1 MRDQH
6 PSRRRG
12 AWSVIALLAV
22 LAIVA
27 AACGGDDDST
37 TTPAATET
45 EPAAPAVEE
54 PEAEEPAEEPE
65 TEEPAEEAPTAAAED
80 EPCVRVAFLV
90 VRDIHDS
97 GWNEAHGNGAAYLQE
112 QLPCA
117 EVLVLTDV
125 IDDQTSEAVMNDL
138 AEDGYDLI
146 FGTSFGYIEFM
157 SRVAPN
163 HPDVVFEHATGY
175 LTDANFSN
183 YSGSLY
189 EATYLAGLIAGSVTE
204 TNKLGYV
211 GPFTTPDVL
220 RDFNAWVVGAREV
233 NPDVEVQ
240 MIWVNTWF
248 DPAQETQAAQ
258 TLLDNGA
265 DVLFY
270 GTSGGAVGQA
280 ADAAGALW
288 VAGNGLARGFAPDSF
303 LTGPHYQWGVYYVEA
318 AKAVRDG
325 TWDSEP
331 YWGSMADGF
340 ITLADF
346 GSAVPDDVAEMVNA
360 RMEEL
365 RTGTVDVF
373 VGPIVSQDGTVQV
386 PEGEVAPLG
395 HIFGV
400 DYVLEGVEG
409 TLPN

>member
-1 MRDQH
+1 MRH
-6 PSRRRG
+6 RHGSGHRAIGR
-12 AWSVIALLAV
+12 VMALLAV
-22 LAIVA
+22 MALVA
-27 AACGGDDDST
+27 AACGDDDDDAAAPAT
-37 TTPAATET
+37 TAA
-45 EPAAPAVEE
+45 PAAPAVEE
-54 PEAEEPAEEPE
+54 PEAEEPSEEPVEE
-65 TEEPAEEAPTAAAED
+65 TPAAEPAAD

-90 VRDIHDS
+90 VRDVHDS
-97 GWNEAHGNGAAYLQE
+97 GWNEAHGNGANYLAE
-112 QLPCA
+112 QMPCA
-117 EVLVLTDV
+117 EVTVLTDV
-125 IDDQTSEAVMNDL
+125 IDDQTSEGVMRDL

-146 FGTSFGYIEFM
+146 FGTSFGYLEFM
-157 SRVAPN
+157 SRVAPEY
-163 HPDVVFEHATGY
+163 PDVVFEHATGY
-175 LTDANFSN
+175 LTDENFSN

-189 EATYLAGLIAGSVTE
+189 EATYLAGLVAGSLTE

-288 VAGNGLARGFAPDSF
+288 VAGNGLARGFAPESF
-303 LTGPHYQWGVYYVEA
+303 LTGPSYQWGVYYVEA
-318 AKAVRDG
+318 AQAVRDG
-325 TWDSEP
+325 TWDNIP

-340 ITLADF
+340 IDLVDF
-346 GSAVPDDVAEMVNA
+346 GPAVPDDLAEMVNA
-360 RMEEL
+360 RRAEIEA
-365 RTGTVDVF
+365 GNFDVF
-373 VGPIVSQDGTVQV
+373 VGPIVDHEGNLQV
-386 PEGEVAPLG
+386 PDGEPASLD
-395 HIFGV
+395 HIWGV
-400 DYVLEGVEG
+400 DYVLDGIEG

>member
-1 MRDQH
+1 MAMMRGTH
-6 PSRRRG
+6 RSRGRRIRQ
-12 AWSVIALLAV
+12 AVAMLALFTM
-22 LAIVA
+22 VA
-27 AACGGDDDST
+27 AACGDDDEPTAAPAT
-37 TTPAATET
+37 TEAPEAAPAAEEPEG
-45 EPAAPAVEE
+45 EPAAPEVE
-54 PEAEEPAEEPE
+54 
-65 TEEPAEEAPTAAAED
+65 AAAD
-80 EPCVRVAFLV
+80 EPCVRVAFLIL
-90 VRDIHDS
+90 RDVHDS
-97 GWNEAHGNGAAYLQE
+97 GWNEAHGNGADYLKE
-112 QLPCA
+112 NLPCA
-117 EVLVLTDV
+117 EVTVLTDV
-125 IDDQTSEAVMNDL
+125 LDDQTSEGVMRDL
-138 AEDGYDLI
+138 AEDGNDLI
-146 FGTSFGYIEFM
+146 FGTSFGYLEFM
-157 SRVAPN
+157 SRVAPEY
-163 HPDVVFEHATGY
+163 PDVVFEHATGY

-189 EATYLAGLIAGSVTE
+189 EATYLAGLVAGSMTE

-211 GPFTTPDVL
+211 GPFTVPDVL

-288 VAGNGLARGFAPDSF
+288 VAGNGLARGFAPESF
-303 LTGPHYQWGVYYVEA
+303 LTGPHYQWGVYYLEA

-325 TWDSEP
+325 TWDPEP
-331 YWGSMADGF
+331 YWGTMAEDF

-346 GSAVPDDVAEMVNA
+346 GPAVPDDVVAMVNA
-360 RMEEL
+360 RKEEIL
-365 RTGTVDVF
+365 AGNFDVF
-373 VGPIVSQDGTVQV
+373 VGPVVSQDGTVQV
-386 PEGEVAPLG
+386 PEGEVASLG
-395 HIFGV
+395 HILGV

-409 TLPN
+409 SMPN

>member
-1 MRDQH
+1 MAM
-6 PSRRRG
+6 RRG
-12 AWSVIALLAV
+12 THRSRGRRIRQAVAMLALFTM
-22 LAIVA
+22 VA
-27 AACGGDDDST
+27 AACGDDDEPTAAPAT
-37 TTPAATET
+37 TEAPEAAPAAEEPEG
-45 EPAAPAVEE
+45 EPAAPEVE
-54 PEAEEPAEEPE
+54 
-65 TEEPAEEAPTAAAED
+65 AAAD
-80 EPCVRVAFLV
+80 EPCVRVAFLIL
-90 VRDIHDS
+90 RDVHDS
-97 GWNEAHGNGAAYLQE
+97 GWNEAHGNGADYLKE
-112 QLPCA
+112 NLPCA
-117 EVLVLTDV
+117 EVTVLTDV
-125 IDDQTSEAVMNDL
+125 LDDQTSEGVMRDL
-138 AEDGYDLI
+138 AEDGNDLI
-146 FGTSFGYIEFM
+146 FGTSFGYLEFM
-157 SRVAPN
+157 SRVAPEY
-163 HPDVVFEHATGY
+163 PDVVFEHATGY

-189 EATYLAGLIAGSVTE
+189 EATYLAGLVAGSMTE

-211 GPFTTPDVL
+211 GPFTVPDVL

-288 VAGNGLARGFAPDSF
+288 VAGNGLARGFAPESF
-303 LTGPHYQWGVYYVEA
+303 LTGPHYQWGVYYLEA

-325 TWDSEP
+325 TWDPEP
-331 YWGSMADGF
+331 YWGTMAEDF

-346 GSAVPDDVAEMVNA
+346 GPAVPDDVVAMVNA
-360 RMEEL
+360 RKEEIL
-365 RTGTVDVF
+365 AGNFDVF
-373 VGPIVSQDGTVQV
+373 VGPVVSQDGTVQV
-386 PEGEVAPLG
+386 PEGEVASLG
-395 HIFGV
+395 HILGV

-409 TLPN
+409 SMPN

>member
-1 MRDQH
+1 MRDEH
-6 PSRRRG
+6 RDGRRAVGR
-12 AWSVIALLAV
+12 VIALLAV
-22 LAIVA
+22 VAMVA
-27 AACGGDDDST
+27 AACGDDDDDSAAAPAT
-37 TTPAATET
+37 TAA
-45 EPAAPAVEE
+45 PAAPAAED
-54 PEAEEPAEEPE
+54 PEAEEPMVEEPV
-65 TEEPAEEAPTAAAED
+65 EEAPAVEPAAD
-80 EPCVRVAFLV
+80 EPCVRAAFLV
-90 VRDIHDS
+90 VRDVHDS
-97 GWNEAHGNGAAYLQE
+97 GWNEAHGNGANYLAE
-112 QLPCA
+112 QMPCA
-117 EVLVLTDV
+117 EVTVLTDV
-125 IDDQTSEAVMNDL
+125 IDDQTSEGVMRDL

-146 FGTSFGYIEFM
+146 FGTSFGYLEFM
-157 SRVAPN
+157 SRVAPEY
-163 HPDVVFEHATGY
+163 PDVVFEHATGY

-189 EATYLAGLIAGSVTE
+189 EATYLAGLVAGSLTE

-288 VAGNGLARGFAPDSF
+288 VAGNGLARGFAPESF
-303 LTGPHYQWGVYYVEA
+303 LTGPSYQWGVYYVEA
-318 AKAVRDG
+318 AQAVRDG
-325 TWDSEP
+325 TWDNIP

-340 ITLADF
+340 INLADF
-346 GSAVPDDVAEMVNA
+346 GPAVPDDIAEMVNA
-360 RMEEL
+360 RRAEIEA
-365 RTGTVDVF
+365 GNFDVF
-373 VGPIVSQDGTVQV
+373 VGPIVDHEGNLQV
-386 PEGEVAPLG
+386 PEGEPASLE
-395 HIFGV
+395 HIWGV
-400 DYVLEGVEG
+400 DYVLDGIEG

>member
-1 MRDQH
+1 ML
-6 PSRRRG
+6 
-12 AWSVIALLAV
+12 ALFTM
-22 LAIVA
+22 VA
-27 AACGGDDDST
+27 AACGDDEEPTAAPAT
-37 TTPAATET
+37 TEAPEAAPAAEEPEG
-45 EPAAPAVEE
+45 EPAAP
-54 PEAEEPAEEPE
+54 EAE
-65 TEEPAEEAPTAAAED
+65 AAAD
-80 EPCVRVAFLV
+80 EPCVRVAFLIL
-90 VRDIHDS
+90 RDVHDS
-97 GWNEAHGNGAAYLQE
+97 GWNEAHGNGADYLKE
-112 QLPCA
+112 NLPCA
-117 EVLVLTDV
+117 EVTVLTDV
-125 IDDQTSEAVMNDL
+125 LDDQTSEGVMRDL
-138 AEDGYDLI
+138 AEDGNDLI
-146 FGTSFGYIEFM
+146 FGTSFGYLEFM
-157 SRVAPN
+157 SRVAPEY
-163 HPDVVFEHATGY
+163 PDVVFEHATGY

-189 EATYLAGLIAGSVTE
+189 EATYLAGLVAGSMTE

-211 GPFTTPDVL
+211 GPFTVPDVL

-288 VAGNGLARGFAPDSF
+288 VAGNGLARGFAPESF
-303 LTGPHYQWGVYYVEA
+303 LTGPHYQWGVYYLEA

-325 TWDSEP
+325 TWDPEP
-331 YWGSMADGF
+331 YWGTMAEDF

-346 GSAVPDDVAEMVNA
+346 GPAVPDDVVAMVNA
-360 RMEEL
+360 RKEEIL
-365 RTGTVDVF
+365 AGNFDVF
-373 VGPIVSQDGTVQV
+373 VGPVVSQDGTVQV
-386 PEGEVAPLG
+386 PEGEVASLG
-395 HIFGV
+395 HILGV

-409 TLPN
+409 SMPN

>member
-1 MRDQH
+1 MAM
-6 PSRRRG
+6 RRG
-12 AWSVIALLAV
+12 THRSRGRRIRQAVAMLALFTM
-22 LAIVA
+22 VA
-27 AACGGDDDST
+27 AACGDDDEPTAAPAT
-37 TTPAATET
+37 TEAPEAAPAAEEPEG
-45 EPAAPAVEE
+45 EPAAPEVE
-54 PEAEEPAEEPE
+54 
-65 TEEPAEEAPTAAAED
+65 AAAD
-80 EPCVRVAFLV
+80 EPCVRVAFLIL
-90 VRDIHDS
+90 RDVHDS
-97 GWNEAHGNGAAYLQE
+97 GWNEAHGNGADYLKE
-112 QLPCA
+112 NLPCA
-117 EVLVLTDV
+117 EVTVLTDV
-125 IDDQTSEAVMNDL
+125 LDDQTSEGVMRDL
-138 AEDGYDLI
+138 AEDGNDLI
-146 FGTSFGYIEFM
+146 FGTSFGYLEFM
-157 SRVAPN
+157 SRVAPEY
-163 HPDVVFEHATGY
+163 PDVVFEHATGY

-189 EATYLAGLIAGSVTE
+189 EATYLAGLVAGSMTE

-211 GPFTTPDVL
+211 GPFTVPDVL

-288 VAGNGLARGFAPDSF
+288 VAGNGLARGFAPESF
-303 LTGPHYQWGVYYVEA
+303 LTGPHYQWGVYYLEA

-325 TWDSEP
+325 TWDPEP
-331 YWGSMADGF
+331 YWGTMAEGF

-346 GSAVPDDVAEMVNA
+346 GPAVPDDVVAMVNA
-360 RMEEL
+360 RKEEIL
-365 RTGTVDVF
+365 AGNFDVF
-373 VGPIVSQDGTVQV
+373 VGPVVSQDGTVQV
-386 PEGEVAPLG
+386 PEGEVASLG
-395 HIFGV
+395 HILGV

-409 TLPN
+409 SMPN

>member
-1 MRDQH
+1 MAEA
-6 PSRRRG
+6 PVEE
-12 AWSVIALLAV
+12 A
-22 LAIVA
+22 
-27 AACGGDDDST
+27 
-37 TTPAATET
+37 PA
-45 EPAAPAVEE
+45 AAPA
-54 PEAEEPAEEPE
+54 A
-65 TEEPAEEAPTAAAED
+65 D
-80 EPCVRVAFLV
+80 EPCVRAAFLV

-112 QLPCA
+112 QMPCA
-117 EVLVLTDV
+117 EVTVLTDV
-125 IDDQTSEAVMNDL
+125 IDDQTSEGVMRDL

-146 FGTSFGYIEFM
+146 FGTSFGYLEFM
-157 SRVAPN
+157 SRVAPEY
-163 HPDVVFEHATGY
+163 PDVVFEHATGY
-175 LTDANFSN
+175 LTDENFSN

-189 EATYLAGLIAGSVTE
+189 EATYLAGLVAGSLTE

-288 VAGNGLARGFAPDSF
+288 VAGNGLARGFAPESF
-303 LTGPHYQWGVYYVEA
+303 LTGPSYQWGVYYVEA
-318 AKAVRDG
+318 AQAVRDG
-325 TWDSEP
+325 TWDNIP

-340 ITLADF
+340 IDLVDF
-346 GSAVPDDVAEMVNA
+346 GPAVPDDLAEMVNA
-360 RMEEL
+360 RRAEIEA
-365 RTGTVDVF
+365 GNFDVF
-373 VGPIVSQDGTVQV
+373 VGPIVDHEGNLQV
-386 PEGEVAPLG
+386 PDGEPASLE
-395 HIFGV
+395 HIWGV
-400 DYVLEGVEG
+400 DYVLDGIEG

>member
-1 MRDQH
+1 MRDGH
-6 PSRRRG
+6 RDRRRVVG
-12 AWSVIALLAV
+12 RAIALLAV
-22 LAIVA
+22 IALVA
-27 AACGGDDDST
+27 AACGDDDDDSAAAPAT
-37 TTPAATET
+37 TAA
-45 EPAAPAVEE
+45 PAAPAAEE
-54 PEAEEPAEEPE
+54 PEAEEPMAEAPV
-65 TEEPAEEAPTAAAED
+65 EEAPAAAPAAD
-80 EPCVRVAFLV
+80 EPCVRAAFLV

-112 QLPCA
+112 QMPCA
-117 EVLVLTDV
+117 EVTVLTDV
-125 IDDQTSEAVMNDL
+125 IDDQTSEGVMRDL

-146 FGTSFGYIEFM
+146 FGTSFGYLEFM
-157 SRVAPN
+157 SRVAPEY
-163 HPDVVFEHATGY
+163 PDVVFEHATGY
-175 LTDANFSN
+175 LTDENFSN

-189 EATYLAGLIAGSVTE
+189 EATYLAGLVAGSLTE

-211 GPFTTPDVL
+211 GPFTVPDVL

-288 VAGNGLARGFAPDSF
+288 VAGNGLARGFAPESF
-303 LTGPHYQWGVYYVEA
+303 LTGPSYQWGVYYVEA
-318 AKAVRDG
+318 AQAVRDG
-325 TWDSEP
+325 TWDNIP

-340 ITLADF
+340 IDLVDF
-346 GSAVPDDVAEMVNA
+346 GPAVPDDLAEMVNA
-360 RMEEL
+360 RRAEIEA
-365 RTGTVDVF
+365 GNFDVF
-373 VGPIVSQDGTVQV
+373 VGPIVDHEGNLQV
-386 PEGEVAPLG
+386 PDGEPASLE
-395 HIFGV
+395 HIWGV
-400 DYVLEGVEG
+400 DYVLDGIEG

>member
-1 MRDQH
+1 MRDEH
-6 PSRRRG
+6 RDGRRVVAR
-12 AWSVIALLAV
+12 VIAMLAV
-22 LAIVA
+22 LAMVA
-27 AACGGDDDST
+27 AACGDDDDDSAAAPAT
-37 TTPAATET
+37 TAA
-45 EPAAPAVEE
+45 PAAPAAEA
-54 PEAEEPAEEPE
+54 PEAEEPMAEEPV
-65 TEEPAEEAPTAAAED
+65 EEAPAVEPAAD
-80 EPCVRVAFLV
+80 EPCVRAAFLM

-97 GWNEAHGNGAAYLQE
+97 GWNEAHGNGAKYLAE
-112 QLPCA
+112 QMPCA
-117 EVLVLTDV
+117 EVTILTDV
-125 IDDQTSEAVMNDL
+125 IDDQTSEGVMRDL
-138 AEDGYDLI
+138 ADDGYDLI
-146 FGTSFGYIEFM
+146 FGTSFGYLEFM
-157 SRVAPN
+157 SRVAPEY
-163 HPDVVFEHATGY
+163 PDVVFEHATGY

-189 EATYLAGLIAGSVTE
+189 EATYLAGLVAGSLTE

-288 VAGNGLARGFAPDSF
+288 VAGNGLARGFAPESF
-303 LTGPHYQWGVYYVEA
+303 LTGPSYEWGVYYVEA
-318 AKAVRDG
+318 AQAVRDG
-325 TWDSEP
+325 TWDNIP

-340 ITLADF
+340 INLADF
-346 GSAVPDDVAEMVNA
+346 GPGVPSDVAEMVNA
-360 RMEEL
+360 RRAEIEA
-365 RTGTVDVF
+365 GNFDVF
-373 VGPIVSQDGTVQV
+373 VGPIVDHEGNLQV
-386 PEGEVAPLG
+386 PDGEPASLE
-395 HIFGV
+395 HIWGV
-400 DYVLEGVEG
+400 DYVLDGIEG

>member
-1 MRDQH
+1 MGHEHRDV
-6 PSRRRG
+6 RRAVGR
-12 AWSVIALLAV
+12 VIALLAV
-22 LAIVA
+22 LAMVA
-27 AACGGDDDST
+27 AACGDDDDDSAAAPAT
-37 TTPAATET
+37 TAA
-45 EPAAPAVEE
+45 PAAPAAEE
-54 PEAEEPAEEPE
+54 PEAEEPMAEEPV
-65 TEEPAEEAPTAAAED
+65 EEAPAVEPAAD

-90 VRDIHDS
+90 VRDVHDS
-97 GWNEAHGNGAAYLQE
+97 GWNEAHGNGANYLAE
-112 QLPCA
+112 QMPCA
-117 EVLVLTDV
+117 EVTVLTDV
-125 IDDQTSEAVMNDL
+125 IDDQTSEGVMRDL
-138 AEDGYDLI
+138 ADDGYDLI
-146 FGTSFGYIEFM
+146 FGTSFGYLEFM
-157 SRVAPN
+157 SRVAPEY
-163 HPDVVFEHATGY
+163 PDVVFEHATGY

-189 EATYLAGLIAGSVTE
+189 EATYLAGLVAGSLTE

-288 VAGNGLARGFAPDSF
+288 VAGNGLARGFAPESF
-303 LTGPHYQWGVYYVEA
+303 LTGPSYQWGVYYVEA
-318 AKAVRDG
+318 AQAVRDG
-325 TWDSEP
+325 TWDNIP

-340 ITLADF
+340 IHLADF
-346 GSAVPDDVAEMVNA
+346 GPAVPDDLAEMVNA
-360 RMEEL
+360 RRAEIEA
-365 RTGTVDVF
+365 GNFDVF
-373 VGPIVSQDGTVQV
+373 VGPIVDHEGNLQV
-386 PEGEVAPLG
+386 PEGEPASLE
-395 HIFGV
+395 HIWGV
-400 DYVLEGVEG
+400 DYVLDGIEG

>member
-1 MRDQH
+1 MRH
-6 PSRRRG
+6 EHRKARRVVRR
-12 AWSVIALLAV
+12 VMALLAV
-22 LAIVA
+22 IALVA
-27 AACGGDDDST
+27 AACGDDDDDSAATPT
-37 TTPAATET
+37 TTAA
-45 EPAAPAVEE
+45 PAAPAVEE
-54 PEAEEPAEEPE
+54 PDEEEPAEEPV
-65 TEEPAEEAPTAAAED
+65 EEAPAVEPAAD
-80 EPCVRVAFLV
+80 EPCVRVAFLIL
-90 VRDIHDS
+90 RDVHDS
-97 GWNEAHGNGAAYLQE
+97 GWNEAHGNGANYLAE
-112 QLPCA
+112 NLPCA
-117 EVLVLTDV
+117 EVTVLTDV
-125 IDDQTSEAVMNDL
+125 LDDQTSEGVMRDL

-146 FGTSFGYIEFM
+146 FGTSFGYLEFM
-157 SRVAPN
+157 SRVAPEY
-163 HPDVVFEHATGY
+163 PDVVFEHATGY

-189 EATYLAGLIAGSVTE
+189 EATYLAGLVAGSLTE

-211 GPFTTPDVL
+211 GPFTVPDVL

-258 TLLDNGA
+258 TLLDAGA

-303 LTGPHYQWGVYYVEA
+303 LTGPHYQWGVYYLEA

-325 TWDSEP
+325 TWDPEP

-346 GSAVPDDVAEMVNA
+346 GPAVPDDLAEMVNA
-360 RMEEL
+360 RRAEIEA
-365 RTGTVDVF
+365 GNFDVF

-386 PEGEVAPLG
+386 PDGEVAELG
-395 HIFGV
+395 HILGV

-409 TLPN
+409 SMPN

>member
-1 MRDQH
+1 MRGTH
-6 PSRRRG
+6 RSRGRRIRQ
-12 AWSVIALLAV
+12 AVALLA
-22 LAIVA
+22 LFALVA
-27 AACGGDDDST
+27 AACGDDDEPTAAPAT
-37 TTPAATET
+37 TQAPEAAPEVAEPEG
-45 EPAAPAVEE
+45 EPAAPE
-54 PEAEEPAEEPE
+54 P
-65 TEEPAEEAPTAAAED
+65 EEAPAAAPAAD
-80 EPCVRVAFLV
+80 EPCVRVAFMM

-97 GWNEAHGNGAAYLQE
+97 GWNEAHGNGAAYLAE
-112 QLPCA
+112 QMPCA
-117 EVLVLTDV
+117 EVTVLTDV
-125 IDDQTSEAVMNDL
+125 IDDQTSEGVMRDL
-138 AEDGYDLI
+138 AEDGNDLI
-146 FGTSFGYIEFM
+146 FATSFGYLEFM
-157 SRVAPN
+157 SRVAPEY
-163 HPDVVFEHATGY
+163 PDVVFEHATGY

-189 EATYLAGLIAGSVTE
+189 EATYLAGLVAGSMTE

-288 VAGNGLARGFAPDSF
+288 VAGNALVRGFAPESF
-303 LTGPHYQWGVYYVEA
+303 LTGPSYVWGVYYVEA
-318 AKAVRDG
+318 AQAVRDG
-325 TWDSEP
+325 NWDNIP

-340 ITLADF
+340 IDLADF
-346 GSAVPDDVAEMVNA
+346 GPAVPDDVAEMVNA
-360 RMEEL
+360 RRAEIEA
-365 RTGTVDVF
+365 GNFDVF
-373 VGPIVSQDGTVQV
+373 VGPIVDHEGNLQV
-386 PEGEVAPLG
+386 PDGEPASLE
-395 HIFGV
+395 HIWGV
-400 DYVLEGVEG
+400 DYVLDGIEG

>member
-1 MRDQH
+1 MRDEH
-6 PSRRRG
+6 RDGRRVVAR
-12 AWSVIALLAV
+12 VIAMLAV
-22 LAIVA
+22 LAMVA
-27 AACGGDDDST
+27 AACGDDDDDSAAAPAT
-37 TTPAATET
+37 TAA
-45 EPAAPAVEE
+45 PAAPAAED
-54 PEAEEPAEEPE
+54 PEAEEPMAEEPVE
-65 TEEPAEEAPTAAAED
+65 KAPAVEPAAD
-80 EPCVRVAFLV
+80 EPCVRAAFLM

-97 GWNEAHGNGAAYLQE
+97 GWNEAHGNGAKYLAE
-112 QLPCA
+112 QMPCA
-117 EVLVLTDV
+117 EVTILTDV
-125 IDDQTSEAVMNDL
+125 IDDQTSEGVMRDL
-138 AEDGYDLI
+138 ADDGYDLI
-146 FGTSFGYIEFM
+146 FGTSFGYLEFM
-157 SRVAPN
+157 SRVAPEY
-163 HPDVVFEHATGY
+163 PDVVFEHATGY

-189 EATYLAGLIAGSVTE
+189 EATYLAGLVAGSLTE

-288 VAGNGLARGFAPDSF
+288 VAGNGLARGFAPESF
-303 LTGPHYQWGVYYVEA
+303 LTGPSYEWGVYYVEA
-318 AKAVRDG
+318 AQAVRDG
-325 TWDSEP
+325 TWDNIP

-340 ITLADF
+340 INLADF
-346 GSAVPDDVAEMVNA
+346 GPGVPSDVAEMVNA
-360 RMEEL
+360 RRAEIEA
-365 RTGTVDVF
+365 GNFDVF
-373 VGPIVSQDGTVQV
+373 VGPIVDHEGNLQV
-386 PEGEVAPLG
+386 PDGEPASLE
-395 HIFGV
+395 HIWGV
-400 DYVLEGVEG
+400 DYVLDGIEG

>member
-1 MRDQH
+1 MRDGH
-6 PSRRRG
+6 RDHRRVVGR
-12 AWSVIALLAV
+12 AIALLAV
-22 LAIVA
+22 IALVA
-27 AACGGDDDST
+27 AACGDDDDDSAEAPAT
-37 TTPAATET
+37 TAA
-45 EPAAPAVEE
+45 PAAPAADE
-54 PEAEEPAEEPE
+54 PDAEEPME
-65 TEEPAEEAPTAAAED
+65 EEAPAEAVAAPAAD
-80 EPCVRVAFLV
+80 EPCVRAAFLV

-112 QLPCA
+112 QMPCA
-117 EVLVLTDV
+117 EVTVLTDV
-125 IDDQTSEAVMNDL
+125 IDDQTSEGVMRDL

-146 FGTSFGYIEFM
+146 FGTSFGYLEFM
-157 SRVAPN
+157 SRVAPEY
-163 HPDVVFEHATGY
+163 PDVVFEHATGY
-175 LTDANFSN
+175 LTDENFSN

-189 EATYLAGLIAGSVTE
+189 EATYLAGLVAGSLTE

-211 GPFTTPDVL
+211 GPFTVPDVL

-288 VAGNGLARGFAPDSF
+288 VAGNGLARGFAPESF
-303 LTGPHYQWGVYYVEA
+303 LTGPSYQWGVYYVEA
-318 AKAVRDG
+318 AQAVRDG
-325 TWDSEP
+325 TWDNIP

-340 ITLADF
+340 IDLVDF
-346 GSAVPDDVAEMVNA
+346 GPAVPDDIAEMVNA
-360 RMEEL
+360 RRAEIEA
-365 RTGTVDVF
+365 GNFDVF
-373 VGPIVSQDGTVQV
+373 VGPIVDHEGNLQV
-386 PEGEVAPLG
+386 PEGEPASLE
-395 HIFGV
+395 HIWGV
-400 DYVLEGVEG
+400 DYVLDGIEG

>member
-1 MRDQH
+1 MRDGH
-6 PSRRRG
+6 RNGRRAVGR
-12 AWSVIALLAV
+12 VMALLAV
-22 LAIVA
+22 IALVA
-27 AACGGDDDST
+27 AACGDDDDDST
-37 TTPAATET
+37 ATPATTAAPEA
-45 EPAAPAVEE
+45 PAAEE
-54 PEAEEPAEEPE
+54 PEAEEPEEEPME
-65 TEEPAEEAPTAAAED
+65 DPEAAAPATD
-80 EPCVRVAFLV
+80 EPCVRAAFLV
-90 VRDIHDS
+90 VRDVHDS
-97 GWNEAHGNGAAYLQE
+97 GWNEAHGNGANYLAE
-112 QLPCA
+112 QMPCA
-117 EVLVLTDV
+117 EVTVLTDV
-125 IDDQTSEAVMNDL
+125 IDDQTSEGVMRDL

-146 FGTSFGYIEFM
+146 FGTSFGYLEFM
-157 SRVAPN
+157 SRVAPEY
-163 HPDVVFEHATGY
+163 PDVVFEHATGY
-175 LTDANFSN
+175 LTDENFSN

-189 EATYLAGLIAGSVTE
+189 EATYLAGLVAGSLTE

-288 VAGNGLARGFAPDSF
+288 VAGNGLARGFAPESF
-303 LTGPHYQWGVYYVEA
+303 LTGPSYQWGVYYVEA
-318 AKAVRDG
+318 AQAVRDG
-325 TWDSEP
+325 TWDNIP

-340 ITLADF
+340 IDLVDF
-346 GSAVPDDVAEMVNA
+346 GPAVPDDLAEMVNA
-360 RMEEL
+360 RRAEIEA
-365 RTGTVDVF
+365 GNFDVF
-373 VGPIVSQDGTVQV
+373 VGPIVDHEGNLQV
-386 PEGEVAPLG
+386 PDGEPASLE
-395 HIFGV
+395 HIWGV
-400 DYVLEGVEG
+400 DYVLDGIEG

>member
-1 MRDQH
+1 MRDG
-6 PSRRRG
+6 PRNGRRAVGR
-12 AWSVIALLAV
+12 VMVLLAV
-22 LAIVA
+22 MALVA
-27 AACGGDDDST
+27 AACGDDDDDSAAAPAT
-37 TTPAATET
+37 TAA
-45 EPAAPAVEE
+45 PAAPAVEE
-54 PEAEEPAEEPE
+54 PEAEEPADEPM
-65 TEEPAEEAPTAAAED
+65 EEAPEAAAPAAE
-80 EPCVRVAFLV
+80 EPCVRAAFLM

-97 GWNEAHGNGAAYLQE
+97 GWNEAHGNGAKYLAE
-112 QLPCA
+112 QMPCA
-117 EVLVLTDV
+117 EVTILTDV
-125 IDDQTSEAVMNDL
+125 IDDQTSEGVMRDL

-146 FGTSFGYIEFM
+146 FGTSFGYLEFM
-157 SRVAPN
+157 SRVAPEY
-163 HPDVVFEHATGY
+163 PDVVFEHATGY
-175 LTDANFSN
+175 LTDENFSN

-189 EATYLAGLIAGSVTE
+189 EATYLAGLVAGSLTE

-233 NPDVEVQ
+233 SPDVEVQ

-288 VAGNGLARGFAPDSF
+288 VAGNALARGFAPESF
-303 LTGPHYQWGVYYVEA
+303 LTGPSYVWGVYYVEA
-318 AKAVRDG
+318 AQAVRDG
-325 TWDSEP
+325 TWDNIP

-340 ITLADF
+340 IDLADF
-346 GSAVPDDVAEMVNA
+346 GSAVPSDVAEMVNA
-360 RMEEL
+360 RRAEIEA
-365 RTGTVDVF
+365 GNFDVF
-373 VGPIVSQDGTVQV
+373 VGPIVDHDGNLQV
-386 PEGEVAPLG
+386 PDGEPASLE
-395 HIFGV
+395 HIWGV
-400 DYVLEGVEG
+400 DYVLDGIEG

>member
-1 MRDQH
+1 MRDGH
-6 PSRRRG
+6 RDRRRVVG
-12 AWSVIALLAV
+12 RAIALLAV
-22 LAIVA
+22 IALVA
-27 AACGGDDDST
+27 AACGDDDDDSAAAPAT
-37 TTPAATET
+37 TAA
-45 EPAAPAVEE
+45 PAAPAAEE
-54 PEAEEPAEEPE
+54 PEAEEPMAEAPV
-65 TEEPAEEAPTAAAED
+65 EEAPAAAPAAD
-80 EPCVRVAFLV
+80 EPCVRAAFLV

-112 QLPCA
+112 QMPCA
-117 EVLVLTDV
+117 EVTVLTDV
-125 IDDQTSEAVMNDL
+125 IDDQTSEGVMRDL

-146 FGTSFGYIEFM
+146 FGTSFGYLEFM
-157 SRVAPN
+157 SRVAPEY
-163 HPDVVFEHATGY
+163 PDVVFEHATGY
-175 LTDANFSN
+175 LTDENFSN

-189 EATYLAGLIAGSVTE
+189 EATYLAGLVAGSLTE

-288 VAGNGLARGFAPDSF
+288 VAGNGLARGFAPESF
-303 LTGPHYQWGVYYVEA
+303 LTGPSYQWGVYYVEA
-318 AKAVRDG
+318 AQAVRDG
-325 TWDSEP
+325 TWDNIP

-340 ITLADF
+340 IDLVDF
-346 GSAVPDDVAEMVNA
+346 GPAVPDDLAEMVNA
-360 RMEEL
+360 RRAEIEA
-365 RTGTVDVF
+365 GNFDVF
-373 VGPIVSQDGTVQV
+373 VGPIVDHEGNLQV
-386 PEGEVAPLG
+386 PDGEPASLE
-395 HIFGV
+395 HIWGV
-400 DYVLEGVEG
+400 DYVLDGIEG

>member
-1 MRDQH
+1 MRGRH
-6 PSRRRG
+6 RSRGRR
-12 AWSVIALLAV
+12 ARQVMALLA
-22 LAIVA
+22 LFTLIA
-27 AACGGDDDST
+27 AACGDDDEPEPSAAPT
-37 TTPAATET
+37 TTQAPEAAPEVE
-45 EPAAPAVEE
+45 EPEEAPAVE
-54 PEAEEPAEEPE
+54 PA
-65 TEEPAEEAPTAAAED
+65 AD
-80 EPCVRVAFLV
+80 EPCVRVAFLIL
-90 VRDIHDS
+90 RDVHDS
-97 GWNEAHGNGAAYLQE
+97 GWNEAHGNGANHLAE
-112 QLPCA
+112 NLPCA
-117 EVLVLTDV
+117 EVTVLTDV
-125 IDDQTSEAVMNDL
+125 LDDQTSEGVMRDL

-146 FGTSFGYIEFM
+146 FGTSFGYLEFM
-157 SRVAPN
+157 SRVAPEY
-163 HPDVVFEHATGY
+163 PDVVFEHATGY

-189 EATYLAGLIAGSVTE
+189 EATYLAGLVAGSLTE

-211 GPFTTPDVL
+211 GPFTVPDVL

-233 NPDVEVQ
+233 NPDIEVQ

-258 TLLDNGA
+258 TLLDAGA

-303 LTGPHYQWGVYYVEA
+303 LTGPHYEWGVYYLQA
-318 AKAVRDG
+318 AEAVRDG

-331 YWGSMADGF
+331 YWGTMADGF

-346 GSAVPDDVAEMVNA
+346 GPAVPDDVAAMVNA
-360 RMEEL
+360 RKEEIL
-365 RTGTVDVF
+365 AGNFDVF

-395 HIFGV
+395 HILGV

-409 TLPN
+409 SMPN

>member
-1 MRDQH
+1 MRDEH
-6 PSRRRG
+6 RDGRRVVAR
-12 AWSVIALLAV
+12 VIAMLAV
-22 LAIVA
+22 LAMVA
-27 AACGGDDDST
+27 AACGDDDDDSAAAPAT
-37 TTPAATET
+37 TAA
-45 EPAAPAVEE
+45 PAAPAAED
-54 PEAEEPAEEPE
+54 PEAEEPMAEEPV
-65 TEEPAEEAPTAAAED
+65 EEAPAVEPAAD
-80 EPCVRVAFLV
+80 EPCVRAAFLM

-97 GWNEAHGNGAAYLQE
+97 GWNEAHGNGAKYLAE
-112 QLPCA
+112 QMPCA
-117 EVLVLTDV
+117 EVTILTDV
-125 IDDQTSEAVMNDL
+125 IDDQTSEGVMRDL
-138 AEDGYDLI
+138 ADDGYDLI
-146 FGTSFGYIEFM
+146 FGTSFGYLEFM
-157 SRVAPN
+157 SRVAPEY
-163 HPDVVFEHATGY
+163 PDVVFEHATGY

-189 EATYLAGLIAGSVTE
+189 EATYLAGLVAGSLTE

-288 VAGNGLARGFAPDSF
+288 VAGNGLARGFAPESF
-303 LTGPHYQWGVYYVEA
+303 LTGPSYEWGVYYVEA
-318 AKAVRDG
+318 AQAVRDG
-325 TWDSEP
+325 TWDNIP

-340 ITLADF
+340 INLADF
-346 GSAVPDDVAEMVNA
+346 GPGVPSDVAEMVNA
-360 RMEEL
+360 RRAEIEA
-365 RTGTVDVF
+365 GNFDVF
-373 VGPIVSQDGTVQV
+373 VGPIVDHEGNLQV
-386 PEGEVAPLG
+386 PDGEPASLE
-395 HIFGV
+395 HIWGV
-400 DYVLEGVEG
+400 DYVLDGIEG